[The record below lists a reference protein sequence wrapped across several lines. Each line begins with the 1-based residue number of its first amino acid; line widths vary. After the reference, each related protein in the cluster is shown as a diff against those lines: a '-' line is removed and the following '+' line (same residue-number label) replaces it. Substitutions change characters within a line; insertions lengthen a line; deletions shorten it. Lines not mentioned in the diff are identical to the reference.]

1 MEYVII
7 LLNDNVLVVTYQQY
21 KEREFEGAEWLGSS
35 PSKEEAEE
43 HAEHIRVIS
52 WEADYE
58 NKYAESINQ

>member
-21 KEREFEGAEWLGSS
+21 KEHEFDGAEWLGSS

-43 HAEHIRVIS
+43 RAEYIRVIH
-52 WEADYE
+52 WEAAYE
-58 NKYAESINQ
+58 NKHTESVNQ

>member
-7 LLNDNVLVVTYQQY
+7 LLNDKVLVGTYQQY

-43 HAEHIRVIS
+43 RAEYIRAIR

-58 NKYAESINQ
+58 NKHAEAFNQ